1 MADVVPTGREL
12 EALKVLW
19 ARGKATVREIY
30 QELKPRGGESELAY
44 TTVLS
49 LLQTMEQKGLV
60 GHEAEGKAYAYYPRV
75 RRDRVE
81 RRLAGGFLDQ
91 VFDGALGEYVARALQ
106 SRRPSLEELEGL
118 ERMISEAK
126 QQARR
131 RGEGEEDAKKGGAR

>member
-1 MADVVPTGREL
+1 VLVEAFMSESLPTGREL

-19 ARGKATVREIY
+19 SRGKATVREMY
-30 QELKPRGGESELAY
+30 GELRPRDGELAY

-60 GHEAEGKAYAYYPRV
+60 GHEAVGKAYHYYAKAK
-75 RRDRVE
+75 RDSVF

-106 SRRPSLEELEGL
+106 SRRPTLEELESL
-118 ERMISEAK
+118 EVMIAEAK
-126 QQARR
+126 RR
-131 RGEGEEDAKKGGAR
+131 ESGRRD

>member
-1 MADVVPTGREL
+1 MSGVLPTGREL

-19 ARGKATVREIY
+19 SRGRATVREIY
-30 QELKPRGGESELAY
+30 GELRPREGELAY

-60 GHEAEGKAYAYYPRV
+60 GHDAVGKTYHYFATV
-75 RRDRVE
+75 GRDLVFRQ
-81 RRLAGGFLDQ
+81 LAGGFLDR

-118 ERMISEAK
+118 ERMIAEAK
-126 QQARR
+126 QENKRR
-131 RGEGEEDAKKGGAR
+131 RERSGKETKGGTQ